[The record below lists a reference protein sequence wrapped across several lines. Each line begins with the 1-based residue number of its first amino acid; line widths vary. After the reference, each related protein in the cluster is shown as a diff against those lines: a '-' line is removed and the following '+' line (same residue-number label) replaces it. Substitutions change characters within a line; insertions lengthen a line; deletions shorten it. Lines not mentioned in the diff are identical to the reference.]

1 MTTHTPDTA
10 SRARAAF
17 DDLTGRAHDLADQG
31 RESLEA
37 GAERARRMPEAFGRA
52 AGRVGD
58 AARRGW
64 DGARQ
69 RVDAAGERTTDY
81 IQHEPV
87 RSVLVA
93 AAAGA
98 VIALLIGALTYR
110 SRDKRW
116 R

>member
-1 MTTHTPDTA
+1 MTTHTDSA

-17 DDLTGRAHDLADQG
+17 DELSGRAHDLADHG
-31 RESLEA
+31 RETLDA

-69 RVDAAGERTTDY
+69 RVDAAGERTTEY
-81 IQHEPV
+81 IQHEPL

-98 VIALLIGALTYR
+98 VVALLIGALAYR
-110 SRDKRW
+110 SRERHG